1 MSAIKKVLFQTNLIY
16 DHEELVDKWK
26 EQNPNENIE
35 LLQIEVD
42 NAYTSK
48 ELGEFLDKYGVW
60 YSIEEHP
67 FYWFDNLS

>member
-1 MSAIKKVLFQTNLIY
+1 MSAIKKVQFQISFLY
-16 DHEELVDKWK
+16 DHEELVEKWK
-26 EQNPNENIE
+26 EQNPNEDLE
-35 LLQIEVD
+35 LLQIEID

-67 FYWFDNLS
+67 FY

>member
-1 MSAIKKVLFQTNLIY
+1 MSGIKKVQFQISFLY
-16 DHEELVDKWK
+16 DNEELVEKWK
-26 EQNPNENIE
+26 EQHPNEDLE

-67 FYWFDNLS
+67 FY